1 MVAVAG
7 VGLPSM
13 VKHVGGGLAQV
24 AGEMWEQRGMGF
36 RAWVSGGEC
45 PQKQWQGL
53 WASTGHQSLTEWQ
66 GRGHVPQH
74 TRLEPE

>member
-1 MVAVAG
+1 
-7 VGLPSM
+7 M

-36 RAWVSGGEC
+36 RAQVSGGEC

-53 WASTGHQSLTEWQ
+53 WASTGMGLQRVRHD
-66 GRGHVPQH
+66 
-74 TRLEPE
+74 